1 MAGLPT
7 VVSQYLLTL
16 AYSGAD
22 AAYVQPFDDLKLPLN
37 VLAGWLFFGYA
48 PSGYLWVGAVLILG
62 ASLTILN
69 HKVRREQRANEAKSS
84 ANG

>member
-1 MAGLPT
+1 
-7 VVSQYLLTL
+7 
-16 AYSGAD
+16 
-22 AAYVQPFDDLKLPLN
+22 
-37 VLAGWLFFGYA
+37 
-48 PSGYLWVGAVLILG
+48 VGAVLILG